1 MLRVLA
7 IQPVAGRGGSD
18 QALVAMLRSL
28 PSDVFEAHVAVPAAP
43 PLRRELEAAGAEIHV
58 VPMRRITTSGG
69 VGYWVGFALA
79 WPAAVARLARLIRR
93 RRIDVVVSNSLHTWY
108 GWAAA
113 WLTGRPHVWVAREIV
128 VQSPTALRLE
138 RFLTRNFATVVVA
151 MSRAIAD
158 QLDARGVREFT
169 DAVDAERFS
178 PARAGAFRDEEEI
191 PDDVVLIGAAGRI
204 DTWKGF
210 GVLLHAWKLVI
221 DRRPSDLPPA
231 HLAVAGA
238 AVPGKERYEREL
250 AERAAA
256 LPGVHWLGE
265 IEDVGAL
272 DADLDVFV
280 LPSTE
285 PEPFGLAMTEALAC
299 GVPVV
304 ATDHGGPAEVL
315 GGHPE
320 LGRLVP
326 PGDRQAL
333 AEAIEALADPARNPA
348 VPSTTASRRERQ
360 PLFLADAPPWA
371 ALFEEVADAR
381 RAETR

>member
-1 MLRVLA
+1 VLA

-28 PSDVFEAHVAVPAAP
+28 PGDAFEAHVAVPESP
-43 PLRRELEAAGAEIHV
+43 PLRRELEAAGAQAHV
-58 VPMRRITTSGG
+58 VPMRRITTSRG
-69 VGYWVGFALA
+69 VGYWIGYALA
-79 WPAAVARLARLIRR
+79 WPVAVVRLARLIRR
-93 RRIDVVVSNSLHTWY
+93 RRIDVVVSNSLHAWH

-113 WLTGRPHVWVAREIV
+113 WITGRPHVWVAREIV
-128 VQSPTALRLE
+128 VQSATALRFE
-138 RFLTRNFATVVVA
+138 RFLTRNFAVVVVA

-158 QLDARGVREFT
+158 QLDARDVRVFT

-178 PARAGAFRDEEEI
+178 PARAGAFRDEEGI
-191 PDDVVLIGAAGRI
+191 PDDAVLVGAAGRI

-221 DRRPSDLPPA
+221 DRRSPELPPV
-231 HLAVAGA
+231 HLAIAGP

-256 LPGVHWLGE
+256 LPDVHWLGP
-265 IEDVGAL
+265 IEDVGAF

-304 ATDHGGPAEVL
+304 ATDHGGPVEVL
-315 GGHPE
+315 GGHPDR
-320 LGRLVP
+320 GRLVP
-326 PGDRQAL
+326 PNDRQAL
-333 AEAIEALADPARNPA
+333 AAAIEELIDPARNA
-348 VPSTTASRRERQ
+348 AIPSTASSRHARE
-360 PLFLADAPPWA
+360 PLFLADPPPWA
-371 ALFEEVADAR
+371 ELFEEVRASR
-381 RAETR
+381 RR